1 MKLFAIFGNPVS
13 HSLSPRMHNLA
24 FEELD
29 IQGAYIRYPLED
41 GTTLRDRFRALGLSG
56 ANITVPHKE
65 VALQA
70 CDEIRGI
77 AKDIR
82 AINTIIKE
90 DKKLIGYN
98 TDAPGFLRALKN
110 FTTPKSV
117 LIIGAGGTARALSFA
132 LKSAAIT
139 PHLLNRS
146 KGRLES
152 FINQG
157 FECFTLEDFSP
168 REYDL
173 IINTTSAGLK
183 DDNFP
188 TDEKLLETLFSQAK
202 SAMDVVYGQNTPFLQ
217 KAKNA
222 GLEIQDGKAMLLHQG
237 VIAFNLFHGN
247 SLNEE
252 TIEASMQRA
261 LMLSS
266 SN

>member
-1 MKLFAIFGNPVS
+1 
-13 HSLSPRMHNLA
+13 MHNLA
-24 FEELD
+24 FKELN
-29 IQGAYIRYPLED
+29 ILGAYIRQPLED
-41 GTTLRDRFRALGLSG
+41 GSTLREYFEALGLSG

-77 AKDIR
+77 AKEIR
-82 AINTIIKE
+82 AINTIVKE

-132 LKSAAIT
+132 LKSSGVD

-146 KGRLES
+146 KDRLEN

-157 FECFTLEDFSP
+157 FQCFTLENFVSKQ
-168 REYDL
+168 YDL

-188 TDEKLLETLFSQAK
+188 TEEKLLETLFGQAK
-202 SAMDVVYGQNTPFLQ
+202 SAMDVIYGKITPFLQ

-222 GLEIQDGKAMLLHQG
+222 GLETQDGKAMLLQQG

-252 TIEASMQRA
+252 KIEASMQKA
-261 LMLSS
+261 LEL
-266 SN
+266 